1 MSNSKLVK
9 YKRLSPNHSGKRTHS
24 IDRITPHCT
33 AGQVTAETLGAI
45 FASPRKAA
53 SSNYGID
60 KNGKVGMY
68 VKECNRSWCSSSNA
82 NDQRAVT
89 IECSSDAVYPYK
101 MSDTVYKMLIKLCV
115 DICQRNGKNKLI
127 WIPDRTKAL
136 NYKPKKDEM
145 LLTVHRW
152 FAAKACPGKW
162 LYDKL
167 PDLAKKVTNELKKA
181 GK

>member
-1 MSNSKLVK
+1 MSNSKMVK
-9 YKRLSPNHSGKRTHS
+9 YTRLSPNNSGKRTHS

-45 FASPRKAA
+45 FASKKKAA

-89 IECSSDAVYPYK
+89 IECSSDAVHPYK
-101 MSDTVYKMLIKLCV
+101 ISDKVYKTLIKLCI
-115 DICQRNGKNKLI
+115 DICKRNNKTKLI
-127 WIPDRTKAL
+127 WIADKSKAL
-136 NYKPKKDEM
+136 KYTPKKNEM
-145 LLTVHRW
+145 IITVHRW
-152 FAAKACPGKW
+152 FAAKACPGKYM
-162 LYDKL
+162 YDKL
-167 PDLAKKVTNELKKA
+167 SDLAKKVTEELKK
-181 GK
+181 GDK